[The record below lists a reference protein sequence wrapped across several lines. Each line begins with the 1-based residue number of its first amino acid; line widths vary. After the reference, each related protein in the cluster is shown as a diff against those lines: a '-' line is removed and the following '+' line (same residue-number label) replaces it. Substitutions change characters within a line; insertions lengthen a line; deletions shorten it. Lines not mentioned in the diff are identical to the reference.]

1 MKLNYKRTVLIGLA
15 FLTISA
21 FWQMYDNVIPLI
33 LKNTFGLGETVTGV
47 IMAADNVLALFLLP
61 VFGALSD
68 KVKTPI
74 GRRMP
79 FILGG
84 TALAFVFIM
93 LLPFADNT
101 ENLILFVVGLFV
113 LLIAM
118 GTYRSPAVALMP
130 DLTPKVLRSKAN
142 AIINL
147 MGAVG
152 GVFTLIMIKILVG
165 KGDRP
170 NYYPLFTAV
179 GVLMVVGVIV
189 LFLTI
194 KENKLRKEVGV
205 ESEVEKEEEETVS
218 GEENVSGPL
227 PKDVKRSLIF
237 ILMSVAFWFI
247 AYNAV
252 TTAFSRYATHV
263 WGLEGGGYADCLMI
277 ATVAAIISYIPI
289 GSISS
294 KIGRK
299 KTIQIGIVLLGSCFL
314 VAALYPTYHVTMVI
328 FFAIIGF
335 AWAAIGVNSYPMV
348 VEMSKA
354 GDVGKYT
361 GLYYTF
367 SMAAQVITPILS
379 GALLEHV
386 SYRTLF
392 PYSVTFCVLAFITM
406 SQVKHG
412 DSKPIPKKDI
422 LENLDVD
429 D

>member
-33 LKNTFGLGETVTGV
+33 LKNTFGLGETVTGA

-61 VFGALSD
+61 VFGSLSD

-130 DLTPKVLRSKAN
+130 DLTPKALRSKAN

-189 LFLTI
+189 LFFTI

-205 ESEVEKEEEETVS
+205 ESEASNEDEDAVS
-218 GEENVSGPL
+218 NEAKVSGPL
-227 PKDVKRSLIF
+227 PKDVKKSPVF
-237 ILMSVAFWFI
+237 ILMSVAFWFL

-289 GSISS
+289 GAISS

-299 KTIQIGIVLLGSCFL
+299 RTIQIGIVLLGSCFL

>member
-61 VFGALSD
+61 IFGALSD

-130 DLTPKVLRSKAN
+130 DLTPKMLRSKAN

-205 ESEVEKEEEETVS
+205 ESEAEVEDVS
-218 GEENVSGPL
+218 DDAKVSGPL
-227 PKDVKRSLIF
+227 PKDVKKSLIF

-289 GSISS
+289 GAISS

>member
-1 MKLNYKRTVLIGLA
+1 MKLNYKRTLLIGLA

-21 FWQMYDNVIPLI
+21 FWQMYDNVVPLI
-33 LKNTFGLGETVTGV
+33 LKNTFGMKETVTGA
-47 IMAADNVLALFLLP
+47 IMSVDNIFALFLLP
-61 VFGALSD
+61 VFGAFSD

-79 FILGG
+79 FILVG
-84 TALAFVFIM
+84 TGAAFVLLL

-101 ENLILFVVGLFV
+101 VNLTLFVVALFF
-113 LLIAM
+113 LLISM
-118 GTYRSPAVALMP
+118 GVYRSPAVALMP
-130 DLTPKVLRSKAN
+130 DLTPKPLRSKAN

-152 GVFTLIMIKILVG
+152 GVYTLIMIKFLVG

-170 NYYPLFTAV
+170 NYYPLFLAV
-179 GVLMVVGVIV
+179 GILMIVGVAI
-189 LFLTI
+189 LFFTI
-194 KENKLRKEVGV
+194 KENQLRKEVGV
-205 ESEVEKEEEETVS
+205 ESEAAKEEEVVDLASTKTEK
-218 GEENVSGPL
+218 L
-227 PKDVKRSLIF
+227 PKEVMRSLVF
-237 ILMSVAFWFI
+237 ILISVAFWFI

-252 TTAFSRYATHV
+252 TTAFSRYATEV

-289 GSISS
+289 GAISS

-299 KTIQIGIVLLGSCFL
+299 KTILIGIVLLGSCFL
-314 VAALYPTYHVTMVI
+314 AAGLYPTYHWTMVI

-335 AWAAIGVNSYPMV
+335 AWAAISVNSYPMV
-348 VEMSKA
+348 VEMSKV

-361 GLYYTF
+361 GYYYTF

-386 SYRTLF
+386 SYKTLF
-392 PYSVTFCVLAFITM
+392 PYSVTFSVLAFITM

-412 DSKPIPKKDI
+412 DSKPMKKKDV